1 MFVEGLIGM
10 VREWLI
16 GNPLGTVWQ
25 VNAFENAK
33 LREPG
38 IETRFSQWRVISPQ
52 PERWFRQR

>member
-16 GNPLGTVWQ
+16 GNLLGTVWQ

-38 IETRFSQWRVISPQ
+38 IETRFSQWRVSGP
-52 PERWFRQR
+52 